1 MKKRHQAGKRIA
13 AWLMALSLCMT
24 AVPAE
29 QVVYAAGGQNETEVT
44 ELTELTEVP
53 ESAEAMK
60 DSETTEK
67 TGAGEKAETEEA
79 GTESK
84 AFPKSDITNYLYSV
98 LKLSPAHFMI
108 LPDSFSN
115 TVSCPSK

>member
-44 ELTELTEVP
+44 ELTELEKKLRQKKP
-53 ESAEAMK
+53 EQRAK
-60 DSETTEK
+60 QK
-67 TGAGEKAETEEA
+67 
-79 GTESK
+79 
-84 AFPKSDITNYLYSV
+84 
-98 LKLSPAHFMI
+98 
-108 LPDSFSN
+108 
-115 TVSCPSK
+115 

>member
-84 AFPKSDITNYLYSV
+84 ADGRG
-98 LKLSPAHFMI
+98 
-108 LPDSFSN
+108 
-115 TVSCPSK
+115 

>member
-44 ELTELTEVP
+44 ELTELT
-53 ESAEAMK
+53 AQ
-60 DSETTEK
+60 
-67 TGAGEKAETEEA
+67 
-79 GTESK
+79 
-84 AFPKSDITNYLYSV
+84 FP
-98 LKLSPAHFMI
+98 
-108 LPDSFSN
+108 
-115 TVSCPSK
+115 

>member
-1 MKKRHQAGKRIA
+1 MKKKTSGREKNC

-67 TGAGEKAETEEA
+67 PELEK
-79 GTESK
+79 
-84 AFPKSDITNYLYSV
+84 
-98 LKLSPAHFMI
+98 KLRQKKPEQRA
-108 LPDSFSN
+108 
-115 TVSCPSK
+115 KQK

>member
-1 MKKRHQAGKRIA
+1 MVCLRNKEEDPNEKRHQAGKRIA

-67 TGAGEKAETEEA
+67 PELEK
-79 GTESK
+79 S
-84 AFPKSDITNYLYSV
+84 
-98 LKLSPAHFMI
+98 
-108 LPDSFSN
+108 
-115 TVSCPSK
+115 

>member
-44 ELTELTEVP
+44 ELTETTEVP

-67 TGAGEKAETEEA
+67 PELEK
-79 GTESK
+79 
-84 AFPKSDITNYLYSV
+84 
-98 LKLSPAHFMI
+98 KLRQKKPEQRA
-108 LPDSFSN
+108 
-115 TVSCPSK
+115 KQK

>member
-1 MKKRHQAGKRIA
+1 
-13 AWLMALSLCMT
+13 MALSLCMT

-67 TGAGEKAETEEA
+67 IR
-79 GTESK
+79 SWR
-84 AFPKSDITNYLYSV
+84 KS
-98 LKLSPAHFMI
+98 
-108 LPDSFSN
+108 
-115 TVSCPSK
+115 

>member
-60 DSETTEK
+60 DSETRKKPELEK
-67 TGAGEKAETEEA
+67 
-79 GTESK
+79 
-84 AFPKSDITNYLYSV
+84 
-98 LKLSPAHFMI
+98 KLRQKKPEQRA
-108 LPDSFSN
+108 
-115 TVSCPSK
+115 KQK

>member
-67 TGAGEKAETEEA
+67 TGAGEKAEKTWA
-79 GTESK
+79 ASAVYYRSHRLDGQHGVCLCAQK
-84 AFPKSDITNYLYSV
+84 
-98 LKLSPAHFMI
+98 
-108 LPDSFSN
+108 
-115 TVSCPSK
+115 

>member
-1 MKKRHQAGKRIA
+1 MGRKIQMKKRHQAGKKIA

-67 TGAGEKAETEEA
+67 TGAGEKADAARCAREYAAHADCAA
-79 GTESK
+79 G
-84 AFPKSDITNYLYSV
+84 
-98 LKLSPAHFMI
+98 PAGGALERLFAAPRAGGGAHAG
-108 LPDSFSN
+108 
-115 TVSCPSK
+115 

>member
-67 TGAGEKAETEEA
+67 TGAGEKLRQKKPEQRA
-79 GTESK
+79 K
-84 AFPKSDITNYLYSV
+84 QK
-98 LKLSPAHFMI
+98 
-108 LPDSFSN
+108 
-115 TVSCPSK
+115 

>member
-44 ELTELTEVP
+44 AVSYTHLTLP
-53 ESAEAMK
+53 
-60 DSETTEK
+60 
-67 TGAGEKAETEEA
+67 
-79 GTESK
+79 
-84 AFPKSDITNYLYSV
+84 TNSLV
-98 LKLSPAHFMI
+98 
-108 LPDSFSN
+108 
-115 TVSCPSK
+115 

>member
-67 TGAGEKAETEEA
+67 PELEK
-79 GTESK
+79 
-84 AFPKSDITNYLYSV
+84 
-98 LKLSPAHFMI
+98 KLRQKKPEQRA
-108 LPDSFSN
+108 
-115 TVSCPSK
+115 KQK